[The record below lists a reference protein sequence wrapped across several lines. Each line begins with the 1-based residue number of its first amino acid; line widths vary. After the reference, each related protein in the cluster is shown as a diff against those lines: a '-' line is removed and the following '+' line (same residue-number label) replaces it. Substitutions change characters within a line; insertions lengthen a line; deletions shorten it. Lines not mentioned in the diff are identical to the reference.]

1 MARLFKSKLLW
12 ILVALSTLLLM
23 LRFAGDFLVLA
34 DEPTKAD
41 AIIVLSGDDGGR
53 TERAVELYHQGYA
66 PYIILSGGRV
76 YQETTMAEL
85 MQKHAI
91 KLGVPK
97 EAIILENKSS
107 STYQNAA
114 HSKEIMEKYQFKSA
128 IVVSSN
134 YHMRRTKLVFE
145 QVFQGT
151 SDVFA
156 YVPFDNQD
164 YNPARWWE
172 KNRGIMVTITEY
184 IKLIGY
190 VLRMAT

>member
-1 MARLFKSKLLW
+1 MKFLW
-12 ILVALSTLLLM
+12 TLLAFSIFFL
-23 LRFAGDFLVLA
+23 LLSFAGDFLVVA
-34 DEPTKAD
+34 EEPKIAD

-53 TERAVELYHQGYA
+53 TERAVELYRQGYA
-66 PYIILSGGRV
+66 PYLILSGGRI

-85 MQKHAI
+85 MMQHAL

-97 EAIILENKSS
+97 EAIVLENKSS
-107 STYQNAA
+107 STYQNAV
-114 HSKEIMEKYQFKSA
+114 HSKEIMEKYKFKSA

-134 YHMRRTKLVFE
+134 YHMRRTRVVFE

-151 SDVFA
+151 GNVFA
-156 YVPFDNQD
+156 YVPSADQD

-172 KNRGIMVTITEY
+172 KNRSIMVTITEY